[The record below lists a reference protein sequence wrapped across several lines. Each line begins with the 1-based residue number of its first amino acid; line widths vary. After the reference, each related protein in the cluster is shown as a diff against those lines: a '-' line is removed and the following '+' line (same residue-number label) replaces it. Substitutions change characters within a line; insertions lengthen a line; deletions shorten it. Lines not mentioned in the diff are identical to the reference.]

1 MSRRLEITMAANE
14 GALIRVLGTV
24 ERRGYSLD
32 SLHVERTAD
41 HMLVNMRIESDRD
54 ADILCRQLD
63 RLVDVQTVNLEA
75 QLDAI
80 LDAGEFTET
89 PRFQAT
95 WL

>member
-24 ERRGYSLD
+24 ERRGYSL
-32 SLHVERTAD
+32 STLHVEKTDD
-41 HMLVNMRIESDRD
+41 HMQVSMQIESDRD
-54 ADILCRQLD
+54 ANVLCRQLD
-63 RLVDVQTVNLEA
+63 RLFDVQSVNLEA
-75 QLDAI
+75 QLEAV
-80 LDAGEFTET
+80 LDAVQYEET